1 MKSTLWAVAMTIRL
15 EMIRAVS
22 RSKAV
27 MEDSISSVVNF
38 LTTSIN
44 PDGGFK
50 GRDKQSDLYY
60 TVFGL
65 EALLALDGT
74 FPRNQIFNFIQG
86 FTTKDPI
93 DLVHLAALIR
103 CCANL
108 SGNEIEKTL
117 RDKFIKDL
125 ERFRSKDGGFAN
137 DIGVE
142 HGTAYGCFFALAAYQ
157 DLQIDMPGH
166 TGVTQ
171 CIQALSIPDGGFT
184 NNTKIKTSSTNATA
198 AAMIVLNHLNQSSD
212 KKTADWLLAQCT
224 SDGGFPAMPM
234 APVPDLLS
242 TATALHAL
250 AVTGFGID
258 TIKERCLD
266 FVDSL
271 WCGKGGF
278 YGNWTDAI
286 VDCEYTYYGL
296 LALGHLGK

>member
-1 MKSTLWAVAMTIRL
+1 MTIRQ

-22 RSKAV
+22 RSETA

-38 LTTSIN
+38 LTASIN

-50 GRDKQSDLYY
+50 GRDRKSDLYY

-65 EALLALDGT
+65 EALLALGAA

-86 FTTKDPI
+86 SINKDPI
-93 DLVHLAALIR
+93 DLVHLTAIIR

-108 SGNEIEKTL
+108 SGNDIEKGL
-117 RDKFIKDL
+117 REKFMKDL
-125 ERFRSKDGGFAN
+125 EIFRSKDGGFAN
-137 DIGVE
+137 DIGAE
-142 HGTAYGCFFALAAYQ
+142 HATAYSCFFALAAYQ
-157 DLQIDMPGH
+157 DLQIDMPGN
-166 TGVTQ
+166 TMVAK
-171 CIQALSIPDGGFT
+171 CIQALSIPGGGFT
-184 NNTKIKTSSTNATA
+184 NNIKIKTSSTNATA

-212 KKTADWLLAQCT
+212 KKNADWLFAQCT
-224 SDGGFPAMPM
+224 SDGGFLAMPM
-234 APVPDLLS
+234 APAPDMLS

-250 AVTGFGID
+250 AVTGFEID
-258 TIKERCLD
+258 NIKEKCLD

-278 YGNWTDAI
+278 FGNWVDDI

>member
-1 MKSTLWAVAMTIRL
+1 MKLILWAAAMSIRL

-27 MEDSISSVVNF
+27 MEDSISSVINF

-50 GRDKQSDLYY
+50 GRDRQSDLYY

-65 EALLALDGT
+65 EALLALGAA
-74 FPRNQIFNFIQG
+74 FSQNQTLNFIQESI
-86 FTTKDPI
+86 KKKPI
-93 DLVHLAALIR
+93 DLVHLAAMIR
-103 CCANL
+103 CLANL
-108 SGNEIEKTL
+108 SGNDIKKKIREKFV
-117 RDKFIKDL
+117 KNL
-125 ERFRSKDGGFAN
+125 EMFRSKDGGFAN
-137 DIGVE
+137 DIGIE
-142 HGTAYGCFFALAAYQ
+142 HGTAYGCFLALAAYQ
-157 DLQIDMPGH
+157 DLAIDMPGE
-166 TGVTQ
+166 TELGQ
-171 CIQALSIPDGGFT
+171 CILALSIADGGFT
-184 NNTKIKTSSTNATA
+184 NNIKIKTASTNATA
-198 AAMIVLNHLNQSSD
+198 AAMIILKHLNRSSE
-212 KKTADWLLAQCT
+212 KKNADWLLAQCT
-224 SDGGFPAMPM
+224 SDGGFLAMPM

-250 AVTGFGID
+250 VITGFEID

-278 YGNWTDAI
+278 CGNWADSI

>member
-1 MKSTLWAVAMTIRL
+1 MTIRL
-15 EMIRAVS
+15 EMISAVS
-22 RSKAV
+22 RSKVV
-27 MEDSISSVVNF
+27 MEDSISSVINF
-38 LTTSIN
+38 LTAAIN

-74 FPRNQIFNFIQG
+74 FPRNQIFNFIQEL
-86 FTTKDPI
+86 TKKDPI
-93 DLVHLAALIR
+93 DLVHLASLIR
-103 CCANL
+103 CYANL
-108 SGNEIEKTL
+108 SENDIEKSL
-117 RDKFIKDL
+117 RDKFVKDI

-137 DIGVE
+137 DIGAE
-142 HGTAYGCFFALAAYQ
+142 HGTAYSCFFALTAYQ
-157 DLQIDMPGH
+157 DLQIDIPNQTM
-166 TGVTQ
+166 VVQ

-184 NNTKIKTSSTNATA
+184 NNIKINTASTNATA
-198 AAMIVLNHLNQSSD
+198 AAMIVLNHLSQSSD
-212 KKTADWLLAQCT
+212 KKNADWLFAQCT
-224 SDGGFPAMPM
+224 SDSGFLAMPM

-250 AVTGFGID
+250 AVTGFEID
-258 TIKERCLD
+258 TFKERCLD